1 MPAIDNITLEKKYR
15 KLQEILRSLGSV
27 AVAFSGGVDSTFL
40 LKAAQE
46 TLGNK
51 AMAITACPCSFT
63 DRELKETQDFCQ
75 ENLIFAGSES
85 VIFRSVL
92 IDMLLQ
98 CYVCILYCKRYLF
111 AIQVFFYLTDVL

>member
-1 MPAIDNITLEKKYR
+1 MPATDNITLEKKYR

-46 TLGNK
+46 TLGDR

-63 DRELKETQDFCQ
+63 QRTEGNRGFLPGKSYPTGDL
-75 ENLIFAGSES
+75 
-85 VIFRSVL
+85 
-92 IDMLLQ
+92 
-98 CYVCILYCKRYLF
+98 
-111 AIQVFFYLTDVL
+111 